1 MIHVIITIVIT
12 GIGLAGGSVLP
23 QAQSQKPLL
32 RVKTRCQRQEAS
44 SLFQKSLWSGSSSGN
59 ARAET
64 LSLRG
69 RELSGQSAPL
79 RTSRKSAKA
88 SEVSV
93 SSAGHSEFS
102 GGRQLAKVSRDRLAN
117 LSCSGTPTCLSLS
130 PKGAQAPCDFNSVIL
145 SLSPT
150 STSTS
155 ISKSTSAST
164 STATFTGI

>member
-1 MIHVIITIVIT
+1 MINVIITIVIT

-93 SSAGHSEFS
+93 SAGEA
-102 GGRQLAKVSRDRLAN
+102 L
-117 LSCSGTPTCLSLS
+117 
-130 PKGAQAPCDFNSVIL
+130 
-145 SLSPT
+145 
-150 STSTS
+150 
-155 ISKSTSAST
+155 
-164 STATFTGI
+164 